1 MEFNLKNYKLVNVDA
16 PYPIGY
22 IDNFIGNSEYENYL
36 KKSVPLIVMTI

>member
-22 IDNFIGNSEYENYL
+22 IDNFIGNSECEKL
-36 KKSVPLIVMTI
+36 FKEICFDE